1 MLADL
6 LSQLRDAF
14 LGFGSL
20 HRSFH
25 DTTAQNLGNSPA
37 LLAGNMPA
45 RAGRMPAL
53 PLIGFGAALLRLATR
68 FKGEREHSARPS
80 RHVAGSL
87 EAQWHSNA
95 TFNLG

>member
-1 MLADL
+1 MLA
-6 LSQLRDAF
+6 
-14 LGFGSL
+14 
-20 HRSFH
+20 
-25 DTTAQNLGNSPA
+25 GNMLA
-37 LLAGNMPA
+37 RAGNMPA
-45 RAGRMPAL
+45 L
-53 PLIGFGAALLRLATR
+53 LLIDLSAALLRLATR

>member
-37 LLAGNMPA
+37 MLAGNMPA

-68 FKGEREHSARPS
+68 FKRGARAFCSSEPACC
-80 RHVAGSL
+80 RL
-87 EAQWHSNA
+87 FETRWHTNA